1 MLKSVAFQP
10 GMFFRTRALAVRDHT
25 KTIDLPQ
32 VNTVLLQPHWRH
44 NQSNEPT
51 EPVLIPPYNLPPR

>member
-1 MLKSVAFQP
+1 MIE
-10 GMFFRTRALAVRDHT
+10 AVRDRT
-25 KTIDLPQ
+25 KIVDLKQ

-51 EPVLIPPYNLPPR
+51 EPVLVPPKNLPVRS